1 MNILFLTSRFPYPPH
16 RGDKLKMYNLLKRLS
31 RRHAITLLSFVSG
44 ARDLSY
50 VGDIEQLGVRVETV
64 RLPMW
69 RSLLSSLLALT
80 GSDPLQVRYYA
91 SRTMRARL
99 RTLLME
105 KEYDVVHVH
114 LIRMAQYCRSD
125 RSRARVLDLT
135 DAGSL
140 YLERFHRTTR
150 NPVKKFLL
158 GIELK
163 RLRLYEAV
171 IGEFSA
177 SLVCSSVDLDVLAA
191 RAKDAN
197 LSVLL
202 NGIDLEYF
210 TPGVDRISDPLRII
224 YTGNLSYFPNSD
236 GVLFFVR
243 NVFPL
248 IKKENP
254 GVTLY
259 IVGKDPPKGEKTGL
273 VQYRRHR
280 LRGGYPHGI
289 PQEFR
294 RDRAHPVRCVHIDK
308 VLEPMAL
315 GIPVVATSVGAEGLL
330 LESGRHLLVADTA
343 AEFAS
348 CVNRLLASERLRSEL
363 GENAMRIVRARHDW
377 DVVTDSLE
385 KIYRQCAGTGAR
397 PVNRGPRFSEVVTD
411 FLTINL
417 AWSVYYLVRVRSG
430 IVSTTIEPDFL
441 VPMLAVWVY
450 WTSSS
455 SCSASTGRGTASPAS
470 TSWRP
475 SSGRRSS
482 ACCSSSSSSSS
493 TTRASAGRS
502 TRASSFWST
511 GC

>member
-69 RSLLSSLLALT
+69 RSLLNSLLALT

-210 TPGVDRISDPLRII
+210 TPGVGRISDPLRII

-243 NVFPL
+243 DVFPL

-259 IVGKDPPKGEKTGL
+259 IVGKDPPRKVKKLASSNIVVTGF
-273 VQYRRHR
+273 VEDIRTEY
-280 LRGGYPHGI
+280 LRSSVAI
-289 PQEFR
+289 
-294 RDRAHPVRCVHIDK
+294 APVRFGAGTLNK

-385 KIYRQCAGTGAR
+385 KIYRQCAGTGH
-397 PVNRGPRFSEVVTD
+397 GP
-411 FLTINL
+411 
-417 AWSVYYLVRVRSG
+417 
-430 IVSTTIEPDFL
+430 
-441 VPMLAVWVY
+441 
-450 WTSSS
+450 
-455 SCSASTGRGTASPAS
+455 
-470 TSWRP
+470 
-475 SSGRRSS
+475 
-482 ACCSSSSSSSS
+482 
-493 TTRASAGRS
+493 
-502 TRASSFWST
+502 
-511 GC
+511 